1 MQLVTMFVKGVP
13 PIIFALFIGPWSDRF
28 GRKFLIIFPLFGYV
42 FYNVWFLIN
51 VIFFDTFV
59 VEYLMLEV
67 IQFWFGGF
75 MCMFL
80 GLYSYIS
87 DITDE
92 KTRTIRIAILDFV
105 FFTGMS
111 IGSGT
116 CKPYMRKYL
125 HLPALEFNNMVVLF
139 IFRCFGRNFGRIWL
153 RSYLR
158 FR

>member
-1 MQLVTMFVKGVP
+1 
-13 PIIFALFIGPWSDRF
+13 
-28 GRKFLIIFPLFGYV
+28 
-42 FYNVWFLIN
+42 
-51 VIFFDTFV
+51 
-59 VEYLMLEV
+59 
-67 IQFWFGGF
+67 

-116 CKPYMRKYL
+116 SNMRKYL
-125 HLPALEFNNMVVLF
+125 HLL
-139 IFRCFGRNFGRIWL
+139 
-153 RSYLR
+153 
-158 FR
+158 

>member
-51 VIFFDTFV
+51 VILFDTFV

-116 CKPYMRKYL
+116 YIHAKIF
-125 HLPALEFNNMVVLF
+125 AFTFEIDNIVVLL
-139 IFRCFGRNFGRIWL
+139 IFRCVGRNFGRIWL